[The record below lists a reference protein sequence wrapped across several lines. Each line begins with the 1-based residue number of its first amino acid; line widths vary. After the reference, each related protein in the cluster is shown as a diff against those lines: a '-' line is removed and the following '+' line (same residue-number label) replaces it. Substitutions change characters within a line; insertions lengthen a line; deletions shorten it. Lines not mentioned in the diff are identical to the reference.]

1 MDKKDTNAGGGGIRL
16 MRSKGKGS
24 AASQSETPS
33 ASSAGPTVSTEADM
47 ARLRTSIQS
56 LVQHTGPLG
65 TCMDFIQVWSFATPC
80 RAYLMHYR
88 DCKHII
94 LGGCRDYGCRAQ
106 ALGGRGSQ
114 VCVST

>member
-1 MDKKDTNAGGGGIRL
+1 MDKKDTNSGGGGIRL

-24 AASQSETPS
+24 AASQSEAPS

-65 TCMDFIQVWSFATPC
+65 TCMDFIQVRRLSRLTA
-80 RAYLMHYR
+80 LIS
-88 DCKHII
+88 CKHII
-94 LGGCRDYGCRAQ
+94 LGGC
-106 ALGGRGSQ
+106 
-114 VCVST
+114 